1 MKRLSFASPQH
12 EDASMTT
19 SYKLIASLA
28 ATAVVSLFSLSCN
41 AAEANGSAISKTV
54 KTWDLD
60 FAKSADV
67 QTFNAR
73 VREAAHHVCAA
84 EARRYWLSTRR
95 TAPSGWRDQCV
106 NDAVDAA
113 VRDVGNRRLAM
124 DTTRTLR

>member
-1 MKRLSFASPQH
+1 MNP
-12 EDASMTT
+12 

-28 ATAVVSLFSLSCN
+28 ATAAAALFSLSCH
-41 AAEANGSAISKTV
+41 AAETNDAISRTV

-73 VREAAHHVCAA
+73 VRDAAHHVCGA
-84 EARRYWLSTRR
+84 EAHRFWQDTRR
-95 TAPSGWRDQCV
+95 AAPIGWREQCV
-106 NDAVDAA
+106 NDAVEAA

-124 DTTRTLR
+124 DTTRALR